1 MDDLLIS
8 DDLLINEDN
17 ISNDLTEEE
26 YELFD
31 DSEESLFEVQ
41 ENMEDTA
48 LEEVQNDIQNIE
60 DSAFNDEVVDESIN
74 YSAADSDDVTT
85 DTFYLLEAVNH
96 NIVILNDNINKL
108 GSVSIAITAMIFGGI
123 MIYCWL
129 GGLR

>member
-8 DDLLINEDN
+8 DEWLINEDD
-17 ISNDLTEEE
+17 ISNELTEEE
-26 YELFD
+26 NVLYE
-31 DSEESLFEVQ
+31 DSEETLLEVQ
-41 ENMEDTA
+41 ENMEDPA
-48 LEEVQNDIQNIE
+48 LEEVQNNIQNIE
-60 DSAFNDEVVDESIN
+60 DSLFNDEVEEDSTN
-74 YSAADSDDVTT
+74 SSDSDIDDVKT

>member
-8 DDLLINEDN
+8 DDWLINEDN
-17 ISNDLTEEE
+17 ISNELIEEE
-26 YELFD
+26 NVLFED
-31 DSEESLFEVQ
+31 NEEPLLEVQ
-41 ENMEDTA
+41 ENMEESA
-48 LEEVQNDIQNIE
+48 LEEVHNDIQNIE
-60 DSAFNDEVVDESIN
+60 ASLFNDEVEEESNDSSASDIN
-74 YSAADSDDVTT
+74 DVTT